1 MSASIADHFQHY
13 WFTESRSSTTS
24 TKRDWYIWQKPKG
37 WKDGK
42 PLPPNNWSMILGEAN
57 SAWTWD
63 EKTQEFYLSL
73 FTPEQPDL
81 NWENPEVREAVH
93 DVVGDRVIRFL
104 LDLILILSCSC
115 ASGLNVELVVSGWM

>member
-1 MSASIADHFQHY
+1 
-13 WFTESRSSTTS
+13 
-24 TKRDWYIWQKPKG
+24 
-37 WKDGK
+37 
-42 PLPPNNWSMILGEAN
+42 MILGEAN

-93 DVVGDRVIRFL
+93 DVVCHNFVSAT
-104 LDLILILSCSC
+104 LILYLLIIL
-115 ASGLNVELVVSGWM
+115 ATLLA

>member
-1 MSASIADHFQHY
+1 
-13 WFTESRSSTTS
+13 
-24 TKRDWYIWQKPKG
+24 
-37 WKDGK
+37 
-42 PLPPNNWSMILGEAN
+42 MILGEAN

-93 DVVGDRVIRFL
+93 DVVCHELSKIRLDGIL
-104 LDLILILSCSC
+104 LTSRSC
-115 ASGLNVELVVSGWM
+115 AFGLNVELVASGWM